1 MKESLW
7 LGIAWV
13 VFLIINLIAS
23 ATKSAFTHVRLP
35 WLLSLGTEN
44 QEKVDK
50 TISLVEKQGLRTA
63 LRLGLVV
70 SHFLLAGL
78 TVLFLD
84 RATDIDPAWQIV
96 LILIAVMILVT
107 ALEFVLERRILIKP
121 EKAALSWTGAASL
134 INFFVSPLTRLMMSL
149 LGEYAEKV
157 TLSVTDES
165 LRDWVNQDQPE
176 STLDQGE
183 REMIYSIFQFSETMT
198 KEIMVPRM
206 DVLALEINTTI
217 RDARKEFIRA
227 GHSRVPVYDDTIDNV
242 VGLLY
247 AKDLLAVV
255 DGEDTIANQ
264 RQLVRPAYFVPEAK
278 KVDELLTEM
287 QSRGVHMALVV
298 DEYGGMAG
306 VVTLEDIIEEIIG
319 EIRDEYDTGEVDLYE
334 VLEDGSYLI
343 QGRATI
349 DEFNEIMGSHIS
361 DEYADTL
368 GGYIYG
374 QLGRVPQS
382 GEKVTNDG
390 FEFTV
395 KNVVDRR
402 ILTVQVEKAHPGEEH
417 TGNEGKNDTT
427 DDRAK
432 E

>member
-1 MKESLW
+1 
-7 LGIAWV
+7 
-13 VFLIINLIAS
+13 
-23 ATKSAFTHVRLP
+23 
-35 WLLSLGTEN
+35 
-44 QEKVDK
+44 
-50 TISLVEKQGLRTA
+50 LRTA

-84 RATDIDPAWQIV
+84 RAIEAIEPAWQII
-96 LILIAVMILVT
+96 LILLGVMILVT
-107 ALEFVLERRILIKP
+107 ALEFIIERRILIKP
-121 EKAALSWTGAASL
+121 EKAALAWTGAASL
-134 INFFVSPLTRLMMSL
+134 ISFLVAPLTRLMMSL

-183 REMIYSIFQFSETMT
+183 REMIYSIFHFSETMT

-217 RDARKEFIRA
+217 SEARKEFIRA

-242 VGLLY
+242 IGLLY

-264 RQLVRPAYFVPEAK
+264 RRLIRPAYFVPEAK

-287 QSRGVHMALVV
+287 QSRGIHMALVV

-334 VLEDGSYLI
+334 VQEDGSYII

-349 DEFNEIMGSHIS
+349 DEFNEIMDSQIS
-361 DEYADTL
+361 DEFADTL

-374 QLGRVPQS
+374 QLGRVPES
-382 GEKVTNDG
+382 GEKVINDG

-395 KNVVDRR
+395 KEVVARR
-402 ILTVQVEKAHPGEEH
+402 ILTVQVERVHHGEEVPE
-417 TGNEGKNDTT
+417 TEGKNGTNND
-427 DDRAK
+427 
-432 E
+432 

>member
-1 MKESLW
+1 MNEPLW
-7 LGIAWV
+7 LGIAWIII
-13 VFLIINLIAS
+13 LMINLVAS
-23 ATKSAFTHVRLP
+23 AAKSAFTHVRLP
-35 WLLSLGTEN
+35 WLLSLSMEN
-44 QEKVDK
+44 QAKVDK
-50 TISLVEKQGLRTA
+50 TIALIEKQGLRTA
-63 LRLGLVV
+63 LRLGLVA

-84 RATDIDPAWQIV
+84 RATSIDPAWQII
-96 LILIAVMILVT
+96 LILVGVMILVT
-107 ALEFVLERRILIKP
+107 SLEFMIERRILTSP
-121 EKAALSWTGAASL
+121 EKSALSWTGAANTIS
-134 INFFVSPLTRLMMSL
+134 FFVSPLTRLMMSL

-206 DVLALEINTTI
+206 DVLALDVNTTI
-217 RDARKEFIRA
+217 REARQEFINA

-242 VGLLY
+242 IGLLY

-255 DGEDTIANQ
+255 DGNDTIANQ
-264 RQLVRPAYFVPEAK
+264 RKLIRPAYFVPEAK

-287 QSRGVHMALVV
+287 QGRGVHMALVV
-298 DEYGGMAG
+298 DEYGGVAG
-306 VVTLEDIIEEIIG
+306 VVTLEDIVEEIVG
-319 EIRDEYDTGEVDLYE
+319 EIRDEYDTGEVNLYDLQ
-334 VLEDGSYLI
+334 EDGSYLI

-361 DEYADTL
+361 DEFADTL

-374 QLGRVPQS
+374 QLGRVPQP
-382 GEKVTNDG
+382 GEKVINDG

-395 KNVVDRR
+395 EEVVARR
-402 ILTVQVEKAHPGEEH
+402 ILTVRVMKAHPVHHVETEE
-417 TGNEGKNDTT
+417 TNGILID
-427 DDRAK
+427 
-432 E
+432 